1 MSTAIARTKL
11 EPGLRI
17 TENIQLH
24 ARIAV
29 GGMGEIWAADHLP
42 LLRHVVIKCVTAPLA
57 DNVEILRR
65 FSLEAQIVARLRG
78 GHVPQIFD
86 YGLLRDGRPFMVMEH
101 LTGVD
106 LHARLRYGPPLSV
119 EDIEKVVGHVGAA
132 LAETHALDVVH
143 RDVKPENIFLA
154 TTNDGSFE
162 AKLLDFGIAKV
173 GSIDGANVHPP
184 GAVLGTPSYM
194 SPEQISNANDV
205 DGRSDVWSLAV
216 VAYASLTGRLP
227 FPGDQFGSLC
237 VSIQNGVFAPPSQL
251 RSDLPRELDEWFRKA
266 LSVDRNARFDSA
278 TTAIAAFSRAVHP
291 LTQPVDA
298 MLPVN
303 AMLPVVASPPPSQ
316 PLSGPASSRRRRR
329 SRPSSAQRETRSFV
343 LALAACV
350 MVVAWEPAWSPSW
363 SSMRA
368 HATTLAGDVSRWIW
382 PGDTVKERPKP
393 KPPAATDSSAEPMGE
408 RASELAMP

>member
-1 MSTAIARTKL
+1 MVTAIPRMTLK
-11 EPGLRI
+11 PGLRI

-29 GGMGEIWAADHLP
+29 GGMGEIWVADHLP
-42 LLRHVVIKCVTAPLA
+42 LLRRVVIKCVTAPLA

-65 FSLEAQIVARLRG
+65 FALEAQIVARLRG

-86 YGLLRDGRPFMVMEH
+86 FGLLRDGRPFMVMEH

-119 EDIEKVVGHVGAA
+119 EDTEKVVGHVGAA
-132 LAETHALDVVH
+132 LAETHALDVIH

-173 GSIDGANVHPP
+173 GSIDGAHVHPP

-205 DGRSDVWSLAV
+205 DGRSDIWSLAV
-216 VAYASLTGRLP
+216 VAYASLNGRLP
-227 FPGDQFGSLC
+227 FPGDRFGSLC

-278 TTAIAAFSRAVHP
+278 TTAIEAFSRAAHP
-291 LTQPVDA
+291 ATQPVVAA
-298 MLPVN
+298 MQ
-303 AMLPVVASPPPSQ
+303 PVVAAPPPSQ
-316 PLSGPASSRRRRR
+316 PPSGPVSSPRRRR
-329 SRPSSAQRETRSFV
+329 SRPSSEQRETRSVV
-343 LALAACV
+343 LALAACA
-350 MVVAWEPAWSPSW
+350 MVVAWDPAWSPSW

-368 HATTLAGDVSRWIW
+368 HATSLAGDVSRWIW
-382 PGDTVKERPKP
+382 PGDTAKERPKP
-393 KPPAATDSSAEPMGE
+393 KPPAAIDSSAEPVGE
-408 RASELAMP
+408 RSSELAMP

>member
-1 MSTAIARTKL
+1 MATAIPRMKL
-11 EPGLRI
+11 VPGLRI

-42 LLRHVVIKCVTAPLA
+42 LLRRVVIKCVTAPLA

-65 FSLEAQIVARLRG
+65 FAFEAQIVARLRG

-119 EDIEKVVGHVGAA
+119 QDTEKVVGHVGAA

-154 TTNDGSFE
+154 TANDGGFE

-173 GSIDGANVHPP
+173 RSIDGAIVHPA

-227 FPGDQFGSLC
+227 FPGDKFDSLR
-237 VSIQNGVFAPPSQL
+237 VSIQNGLFAPPSQL

-266 LSVDRNARFDSA
+266 LRVERNARFDSA
-278 TTAIAAFSRAVHP
+278 TTATEAFSRAAHP
-291 LTQPVDA
+291 LTPAVA
-298 MLPVN
+298 TTH
-303 AMLPVVASPPPSQ
+303 PVVAGPPPSQ
-316 PLSGPASSRRRRR
+316 PLPGPASSQSRRRRR
-329 SRPSSAQRETRSFV
+329 SRPSSEQRETRSVV
-343 LALAACV
+343 LALAACA
-350 MVVAWEPAWSPSW
+350 VVVTWDPTWNPSW
-363 SSMRA
+363 SSMRV
-368 HATTLAGDVSRWIW
+368 HAASLAGDVSRWIG
-382 PGDTVKERPKP
+382 PGNTAKERPKP
-393 KPPAATDSSAEPMGE
+393 KPPAATDSAAEPTGKPS
-408 RASELAMP
+408 SELAMP